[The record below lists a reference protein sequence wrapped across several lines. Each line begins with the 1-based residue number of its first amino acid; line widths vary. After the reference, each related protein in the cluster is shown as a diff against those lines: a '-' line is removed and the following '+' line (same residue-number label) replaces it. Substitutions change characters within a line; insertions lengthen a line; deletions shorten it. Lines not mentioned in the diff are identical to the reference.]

1 MRNNQ
6 LLPFERNRYYTGK
19 MLTSVDFEAE
29 QTYMNNKRRFLNS
42 MMYGA
47 GVVCGLN
54 VVSLDDLSL
63 LVESGVAFDGSGRE
77 IVVESS
83 VVKKLSAIDGFDRL
97 TSDEAFLCIRYKEE
111 PVHAVYSLNQSAGE
125 QSYEYNRMHESYE
138 LFLKDTSEG
147 MDFLELEDE
156 FYRVS
161 QIFENDDVN
170 VEISLPAENC
180 AGILSKVRL
189 SFTGKAEKPVPVAF
203 QGILQMPVFTTI
215 EGNHE
220 MEINI
225 PEMKIAKDQ
234 VIHKDF
240 WIKAENNSIDSTEL
254 ILKEGFVSVYGERKK
269 VNVKGTIDVAILK
282 EAPENLAAR
291 NAGKL
296 SLEMR
301 SVQALG
307 NDVVLA
313 RIKLVKTEMAYII
326 DHIIEADVKRYIT
339 IPQNEVTTREYISN
353 FSKED
358 ISVPEPYQN
367 ESGKVVKYERV
378 GDVKAPQI
386 ATGIVEI
393 PLGDENGRG
402 TTHFSGEI
410 VHGLG
415 KGNVY
420 VDVGFEVFDT
430 NSVLPGDNRSTIYG
444 AANIFRDKENALPN
458 VDIAVKVLNDK
469 GSFIVGVNVLDNVDQ
484 LILSFRW
491 TAIKFPTEDDFGL
504 EHEIDNISI
513 AATTP
518 TVVLGYKDNYFFDV
532 EFNGIEKS
540 GLTYELTEPNSG
552 EISSEGVY
560 TAPNKEGVYEIRI
573 SLTDIPVVCTY
584 AYAIV
589 KKDAN
594 ESQE

>member
-254 ILKEGFVSVYGERKK
+254 ILKEGSVSVYGERKK

-301 SVQALG
+301 SVQAMG

-313 RIKLVKTEMAYII
+313 RIKLVKTDMAYII

-367 ESGKVVKYERV
+367 ESGKVVKYEHV
-378 GDVKAPQI
+378 GDEKAPQI

-469 GSFIVGVNVLDNVDQ
+469 GSFIVGVNLLDNVDQ

-504 EHEIDNISI
+504 EHEIENISI

>member
-42 MMYGA
+42 MMYGS

-63 LVESGVAFDGSGRE
+63 LVESGVAIDGSGRE

-83 VVKKLSAIDGFDRL
+83 VVKKLSAIEDFDKL
-97 TSDEAFLCIRYKEE
+97 ESDEAYLCIRYRED
-111 PVHAVYSLNQSAGE
+111 PVHAVYSLNQSAGD
-125 QSYEYNRMHESYE
+125 QAYEYNRMHEGYE
-138 LFLKDTSEG
+138 LFLKDTSEEF
-147 MDFLELEDE
+147 DLLEMEDE
-156 FYRVS
+156 FYRTS
-161 QIFENDDVN
+161 KIFESEEVD

-180 AGILSKVRL
+180 AGISSRVRL
-189 SFTGKAEKPVPVAF
+189 TFTGKAEKPVPVSF
-203 QGILQMPVFTTI
+203 QGILQMPVFTTN

-225 PEMKIAKDQ
+225 PEMKIDSGQ
-234 VIHKDF
+234 VINKDF

-254 ILKEGFVSVYGERKK
+254 ILKEGVIVIYGERKK
-269 VNVKGTIDVAILK
+269 VNIKGTIDVAILK
-282 EAPENLAAR
+282 EDPESLAAR

-301 SVQALG
+301 NVQSQG
-307 NDVVLA
+307 NDVVIA
-313 RIKLVKTEMAYII
+313 KIKLVKTDMAYII
-326 DHIIEADVKRYIT
+326 DQIIEAEVKKYIT
-339 IPQNEVTTREYISN
+339 IPQNEVITREYISN

-358 ISVPEPYQN
+358 VTAPEVYQGDA
-367 ESGKVVKYERV
+367 GKVVKYEHM
-378 GDVKAPQI
+378 GDTKAPQI
-386 ATGIVEI
+386 ASGIVEI
-393 PLGDENGRG
+393 PLGDDNGKG

-410 VHGLG
+410 LHGLG

-420 VDVGFEVFDT
+420 VDVGFEVYDT
-430 NSVLPGDNRSTIYG
+430 NEALPGDSRNTIYG

-458 VDIAVKVLNDK
+458 VDVAVKVLNDK
-469 GSFIVGVNVLDNVDQ
+469 GSFIVGVNLLDNVDQ
-484 LILSFRW
+484 LILTFRW

-504 EHEIDNISI
+504 EHEVDNISI

-589 KKDAN
+589 KKDVN
-594 ESQE
+594 EKQE

>member
-254 ILKEGFVSVYGERKK
+254 ILKEGSVSVYGERKK
-269 VNVKGTIDVAILK
+269 VNVKGTIDA
-282 EAPENLAAR
+282 
-291 NAGKL
+291 
-296 SLEMR
+296 M
-301 SVQALG
+301 
-307 NDVVLA
+307 
-313 RIKLVKTEMAYII
+313 M
-326 DHIIEADVKRYIT
+326 
-339 IPQNEVTTREYISN
+339 
-353 FSKED
+353 
-358 ISVPEPYQN
+358 
-367 ESGKVVKYERV
+367 
-378 GDVKAPQI
+378 
-386 ATGIVEI
+386 
-393 PLGDENGRG
+393 
-402 TTHFSGEI
+402 
-410 VHGLG
+410 
-415 KGNVY
+415 
-420 VDVGFEVFDT
+420 
-430 NSVLPGDNRSTIYG
+430 
-444 AANIFRDKENALPN
+444 
-458 VDIAVKVLNDK
+458 
-469 GSFIVGVNVLDNVDQ
+469 
-484 LILSFRW
+484 
-491 TAIKFPTEDDFGL
+491 
-504 EHEIDNISI
+504 
-513 AATTP
+513 
-518 TVVLGYKDNYFFDV
+518 
-532 EFNGIEKS
+532 
-540 GLTYELTEPNSG
+540 
-552 EISSEGVY
+552 
-560 TAPNKEGVYEIRI
+560 
-573 SLTDIPVVCTY
+573 
-584 AYAIV
+584 
-589 KKDAN
+589 
-594 ESQE
+594 

>member
-42 MMYGA
+42 MMYGS
-47 GVVCGLN
+47 GIVCGLN

-63 LVESGVAFDGSGRE
+63 LVESGVAIDGSGRE

-83 VVKKLSAIDGFDRL
+83 VVKKLSAIEDFDKL
-97 TSDEAFLCIRYKEE
+97 TSDEALLCIRYKED
-111 PVHAVYSLNQSAGE
+111 PVHAVYSLNQSAGD
-125 QSYEYNRMHESYE
+125 QSYEYNRVHESYE
-138 LFLKDTSEG
+138 LFLKDTLEDF
-147 MDFLELEDE
+147 DFLEMEDE
-156 FYRVS
+156 FYRISKVY
-161 QIFENDDVN
+161 ENEDID

-180 AGILSKVRL
+180 AGILSRVRF
-189 SFTGKAEKPVPVAF
+189 SFTGKAEKPVPVSF
-203 QGILQMPVFTTI
+203 QGILQMPVFTTN

-225 PEMKIAKDQ
+225 PEMKVAKEQ
-234 VIHKDF
+234 VIYKDF
-240 WIKAENNSIDSTEL
+240 WIKAENNSVDSTEL
-254 ILKEGFVSVYGERKK
+254 ILKEAQITIYGERKK
-269 VNVKGTIDVAILK
+269 VTVKGTIDVAILK
-282 EAPENLAAR
+282 ENPEKLAAR

-301 SVQALG
+301 SVQAQD
-307 NDVVLA
+307 NDVVIA
-313 RIKLVKTEMAYII
+313 KIKMVKTDMAYII
-326 DHIIEADVKRYIT
+326 DQVIEAEVKKYIT
-339 IPQNEVTTREYISN
+339 IPQNEVITRDYISN
-353 FSKED
+353 FSKD
-358 ISVPEPYQN
+358 EPIAVESYIN
-367 ESGKVVKYERV
+367 EKGNVAKYEQR
-378 GDVKAPQI
+378 DSKAPQI
-386 ATGIVEI
+386 ASGIVEI
-393 PLGDENGRG
+393 PLGDNNGRG

-410 VHGLG
+410 LHGLG

-420 VDVGFEVFDT
+420 VDVGFEVYDS
-430 NSVLPGDNRSTIYG
+430 NSIVPGDNRSTIYG

-458 VDIAVKVLNDK
+458 VDVAVKVLNDK
-469 GSFIVGVNVLDNVDQ
+469 GSFIVGVNLLDNVDQ

-504 EHEIDNISI
+504 ENEIDNISI
-513 AATTP
+513 TATTP

-540 GLTYELTEPNSG
+540 GVTYELTEPNSG

-560 TAPNKEGVYEIRI
+560 TAPSKEGVYEIRI
-573 SLTDIPVVCTY
+573 SLTDIPVVCAY

-589 KKDAN
+589 KKDG
-594 ESQE
+594 SDKQE

>member
-42 MMYGA
+42 MMYGS
-47 GVVCGLN
+47 GIVCGLN

-63 LVESGVAFDGSGRE
+63 LVESGVAIDGSGRE

-83 VVKKLSAIDGFDRL
+83 VVKKLSAIEDFDKL
-97 TSDEAFLCIRYKEE
+97 TSDEALLCIRYKED
-111 PVHAVYSLNQSAGE
+111 PVHAVYSLNQSAGD
-125 QSYEYNRMHESYE
+125 QSYEYNRVHESYE
-138 LFLKDTSEG
+138 LFLKDTLEDF
-147 MDFLELEDE
+147 DFLEMEDE
-156 FYRVS
+156 FYRISKVY
-161 QIFENDDVN
+161 ENEDID

-180 AGILSKVRL
+180 AGILSRVRF
-189 SFTGKAEKPVPVAF
+189 SFTGKAEKPVPVSF
-203 QGILQMPVFTTI
+203 QGILQMPVFTTN

-225 PEMKIAKDQ
+225 PEMKVAKDQ
-234 VIHKDF
+234 VIYKDF
-240 WIKAENNSIDSTEL
+240 WIKAENNSVDSTEL
-254 ILKEGFVSVYGERKK
+254 ILKEAQITIYGERKK
-269 VNVKGTIDVAILK
+269 VTVKGTIDVAILK
-282 EAPENLAAR
+282 ENPEKLAAR

-301 SVQALG
+301 SVQAQD
-307 NDVVLA
+307 NDVVIA
-313 RIKLVKTEMAYII
+313 KIKMVKTDMAYII
-326 DHIIEADVKRYIT
+326 DQVIEAEVKKYIT
-339 IPQNEVTTREYISN
+339 IPQNEVITRDYISN
-353 FSKED
+353 FSKD
-358 ISVPEPYQN
+358 EPIAVESYIN
-367 ESGKVVKYERV
+367 EKGNVAKYEQR
-378 GDVKAPQI
+378 DSKAPQI
-386 ATGIVEI
+386 ASGIVEI
-393 PLGDENGRG
+393 PLGDNNGRG

-410 VHGLG
+410 LHGLG

-420 VDVGFEVFDT
+420 VDVGFEVYDS
-430 NSVLPGDNRSTIYG
+430 NSIVPGDNRSTIYG

-458 VDIAVKVLNDK
+458 VDVAVKVLNDK
-469 GSFIVGVNVLDNVDQ
+469 GSFIVGVNLLDNVDQ

-504 EHEIDNISI
+504 ENEIDNISI
-513 AATTP
+513 TATTP

-540 GLTYELTEPNSG
+540 GVTYELTEPNSG

-560 TAPNKEGVYEIRI
+560 TAPSKEGVYEIRI
-573 SLTDIPVVCTY
+573 SLTDIPVVCAY

-589 KKDAN
+589 KKDG
-594 ESQE
+594 SDKQE

>member
-254 ILKEGFVSVYGERKK
+254 ILKEGSVSVYGERKK

-313 RIKLVKTEMAYII
+313 RIKLVKTDMAYII

-367 ESGKVVKYERV
+367 ESGKVVKYEHV
-378 GDVKAPQI
+378 GDEKAPQI

-469 GSFIVGVNVLDNVDQ
+469 GSFIVGVNLLDNVDQ

-504 EHEIDNISI
+504 EHEIENISI

>member
-469 GSFIVGVNVLDNVDQ
+469 GSFIVGVNLLDNVDQ

>member
-1 MRNNQ
+1 M
-6 LLPFERNRYYTGK
+6 
-19 MLTSVDFEAE
+19 
-29 QTYMNNKRRFLNS
+29 
-42 MMYGA
+42 
-47 GVVCGLN
+47 
-54 VVSLDDLSL
+54 VSLDDLSL
-63 LVESGVAFDGSGRE
+63 LVKSGVAIDGSGRE

-83 VVKKLSAIDGFDRL
+83 VVKKLSAIEDFDKL
-97 TSDEAFLCIRYKEE
+97 TSDEALLCIRYKED
-111 PVHAVYSLNQSAGE
+111 PVHAVYSLNQSAGD
-125 QSYEYNRMHESYE
+125 QSYEYNRVHESYE
-138 LFLKDTSEG
+138 LFLKDTSEEF
-147 MDFLELEDE
+147 DFLEMEDE
-156 FYRVS
+156 FYRISKV
-161 QIFENDDVN
+161 FENEDID

-180 AGILSKVRL
+180 AGILSRVRFT
-189 SFTGKAEKPVPVAF
+189 FTGKAEKPVPVSF
-203 QGILQMPVFTTI
+203 QGILQMPVFTTS

-240 WIKAENNSIDSTEL
+240 WIKAENNSVDSTEL
-254 ILKEGFVSVYGERKK
+254 ILKEAAIIIYGERKK
-269 VNVKGTIDVAILK
+269 VSVKGTIDVAILK
-282 EAPENLAAR
+282 ENPEKLAAR

-301 SVQALG
+301 NVQAGG
-307 NDVVLA
+307 NDVVIA
-313 RIKLVKTEMAYII
+313 KIKLVKTDLAYII
-326 DHIIEADVKRYIT
+326 DQVIEADVKKYIT
-339 IPQNEVTTREYISN
+339 IPQNEVITRDYISN
-353 FSKED
+353 FSKD
-358 ISVPEPYQN
+358 EPTTSETYLN
-367 ESGKVVKYERV
+367 EKGNVVKYETR
-378 GDVKAPQI
+378 DARAPQI
-386 ATGIVEI
+386 ASGIVEI

-410 VHGLG
+410 LHGLG

-420 VDVGFEVFDT
+420 VDVGFEVYDN
-430 NSVLPGDNRSTIYG
+430 NSIVPGDNRSTIYG

-458 VDIAVKVLNDK
+458 VDVAVKVLNDK
-469 GSFIVGVNVLDNVDQ
+469 GSFIVGVNLLDNVDQ
-484 LILSFRW
+484 LILAFRW

-540 GLTYELTEPNSG
+540 GITYELTEPNSG

-589 KKDAN
+589 KKDG
-594 ESQE
+594 SDKQE

>member
-234 VIHKDF
+234 VINKDF

-254 ILKEGFVSVYGERKK
+254 ILKEGSVSVYGERKK

-313 RIKLVKTEMAYII
+313 KIKLVKTDMAYII

-358 ISVPEPYQN
+358 ISVPAPYQN
-367 ESGKVVKYERV
+367 ESGKVVKYEHV
-378 GDVKAPQI
+378 GDEKAPQI

-469 GSFIVGVNVLDNVDQ
+469 GSFIVGVNLLDNVDQ

-504 EHEIDNISI
+504 EHEIENISI